1 MTGEVRAAIMKAV
14 SRWKGHWTQHQVLF
28 LHAHLLSYLYGS
40 VSCQGKIRNAFTQI
54 CKRMLKVWNVSQS
67 RCVGILTQ
75 IWTKGS
81 ESWTMALGTWRNI
94 EKRVKC
100 QQALAYLS
108 EQLYSS
114 RLHQHCAGTQRR
126 TGGLA
131 LGATYS
137 SKQATFFIE
146 PCTKHPW
153 DQETGFLEKAS
164 HSTLWGKDTKAH
176 EQRRNW
182 HGPQPRHPWYPS
194 RCCLLKSLW
203 QRWQGIE
210 LREENH
216 RPPRRYW
223 EYSPCIL
230 NWGRPKDMV
239 EVRLVRSLG

>member
-1 MTGEVRAAIMKAV
+1 MFLNRGVSAFWHKSELKEAKAEQWHLEHDETLRRGWNASRPLLTWV
-14 SRWKGHWTQHQVLF
+14 SSSTPPGFTSTVQ
-28 LHAHLLSYLYGS
+28 AHRGG
-40 VSCQGKIRNAFTQI
+40 Q
-54 CKRMLKVWNVSQS
+54 
-67 RCVGILTQ
+67 
-75 IWTKGS
+75 
-81 ESWTMALGTWRNI
+81 
-94 EKRVKC
+94 
-100 QQALAYLS
+100 
-108 EQLYSS
+108 
-114 RLHQHCAGTQRR
+114 
-126 TGGLA
+126 GGLA

-146 PCTKHPW
+146 PCTKHSW
-153 DQETGFLEKAS
+153 DQETGLLEKAS

-182 HGPQPRHPWYPS
+182 HGPQPRHHWYPS
-194 RCCLLKSLW
+194 QCCLLKSLW